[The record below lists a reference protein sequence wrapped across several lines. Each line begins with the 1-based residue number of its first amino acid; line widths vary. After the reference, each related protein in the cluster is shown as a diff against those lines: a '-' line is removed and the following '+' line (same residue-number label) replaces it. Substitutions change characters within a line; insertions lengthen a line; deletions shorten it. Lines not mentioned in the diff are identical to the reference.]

1 MKGHYKLT
9 SIRIILSILQKSKMF
24 AKPEDILT
32 NLDKA
37 AGVLVVVIK
46 VGADV
51 VEDTDKEVVVCLY
64 KPRIIAKPPP

>member
-32 NLDKA
+32 NMDKA

-64 KPRIIAKPPP
+64 KPRNIAKPPP

>member
-64 KPRIIAKPPP
+64 KPRIIAKPSP